1 MLAPIVLLLASG
13 IAVAMTLLVPD
24 WSDFLIVAGPCFL
37 ASVFLLVR
45 SVTRRAKRR
54 KDQWVIIDGS
64 NVMHWREG
72 TPQIET
78 VKEAVSHL
86 SALGYTPGVLFD
98 ANAGYLLAGKYLHD
112 GALAKVLGIPE
123 ERVMVVPKG
132 TPADPVIIAAA
143 RDLGAKIVTNDRF
156 RDWADQHPEVR
167 QPGHLIRGGYSSGKI
182 WFDIGGQSA
191 RR

>member
-1 MLAPIVLLLASG
+1 MIAPIVLLLASS
-13 IAVAMTLLVPD
+13 IAVAATLLVPD
-24 WSDFLIVAGPCFL
+24 WSDFLIVSGPCFL

-45 SVTRRAKRR
+45 AVTRRTQRQKE
-54 KDQWVIIDGS
+54 QWVIVDGS

-78 VKEAVSHL
+78 VKEVVGHL
-86 SALGYTPGVLFD
+86 SALGYTPGVMFD

-132 TPADPVIIAAA
+132 TPADPVILAAA

-156 RDWADQHPEVR
+156 RDWADQHPEVY
-167 QPGHLIRGGYSSGKI
+167 QPGHLIRGGYSSGRI
-182 WFDIGGQSA
+182 WLNIGGQSA
-191 RR
+191 